1 MFLAEHPS
9 GELRIFTKS
18 GRHRHRHRHR
28 HIILQ
33 KNINILGRCCLFSEN
48 GSGSCSGVVVDR
60 LVPITYR
67 VLLASEEVIYKC
79 LPLLILRILL
89 HITLEQS
96 PLLFRTEQLF

>member
-18 GRHRHRHRHR
+18 GRHRH
-28 HIILQ
+28 IT
-33 KNINILGRCCLFSEN
+33 KNINILRRCCLFSEN
-48 GSGSCSGVVVDR
+48 GSGVVVDR

-67 VLLASEEVIYKC
+67 LLLASEEVIYKC

-89 HITLEQS
+89 HITL
-96 PLLFRTEQLF
+96 